1 MLVLLGYPQL
11 VLVKLL
17 GPFLHPHLLVEQFS
31 LVMILQLADLL
42 LVRVGE
48 LDDGLLFGEDDF
60 VLLLDGLLQFVDL
73 LMRVGYLRLQV
84 VDLSN
89 ELRPLIPEVF
99 LDLDV
104 VPLIDIFLALEAEDK
119 RIILIFELRLPLLMR
134 PLDILHL
141 NKVAVL

>member
-1 MLVLLGYPQL
+1 MV
-11 VLVKLL
+11 
-17 GPFLHPHLLVEQFS
+17 
-31 LVMILQLADLL
+31 LQLADLL

-60 VLLLDGLLQFVDL
+60 VLLLDGLLQLVDL
-73 LMRVGYLRLQV
+73 VMRVGYLRLQV

-89 ELRPLIPEVF
+89 ELRPFIPEVF

-119 RIILIFELRLPLLMR
+119 RIILIFELLLPLLMR

-141 NKVAVL
+141 NKVTVF